1 MGEERLGLAPTG
13 SRFFLIVRGVDM
25 DRLRDFLKSVHE
37 RGLARGNF
45 LGLLHVVIGRRI
57 SLADGTVVSSGLT
70 WRELAALL
78 KKVRWDRESVRELGL
93 DPASLPPRD
102 RQRYWYTAI
111 TQAGV
116 NSAAA
121 QAAGEKIRE
130 AIQDLG
136 YTVAAAATAEKPANK
151 G

>member
-1 MGEERLGLAPTG
+1 M
-13 SRFFLIVRGVDM
+13 RGVDM
-25 DRLRDFLKSVHE
+25 DRLREFLKLVHE
-37 RGLARGNF
+37 RGLAEGNF
-45 LGLLHVVIGRRI
+45 LGLLHVLIGRRI
-57 SLADGTVVSSGLT
+57 ALPDGTPVSAGLT

-93 DPASLPPRD
+93 DPARLPPRD
-102 RQRYWYTAI
+102 RQRYWHTAI

-121 QAAGEKIRE
+121 MAAGEKLRE
-130 AIQDLG
+130 AVQGLG
-136 YTVAAAATAEKPANK
+136 YTVSPPPGTGAKAAEEKDE